1 MPDAPARLERLLISE
16 VSGVD
21 DPANELPGWMVTK
34 ARPMEQGTALERTC
48 KGLSADAQA
57 QLRALVDELA
67 AIAMGDPLTQALAAS
82 KFKPAAQ
89 VAAGVF
95 KPAR

>member
-1 MPDAPARLERLLISE
+1 MAAELQRLLIQE

-21 DPANELPGWMVTK
+21 DPANALPGWMVAK
-34 ARPMEQGTALERTC
+34 GRQVVEEGTALERTC